1 MRTLK
6 RRIMK
11 VLETLKQCSFYP
23 WEALRVLYIAQQDEK
38 WRLTRLNSGE
48 KEVNGEEKRENGRHH
63 RGAPPA
69 QRGTTERHYRGGFSD
84 TAVQRELWVEIF
96 TPCLFLIRDFFQKK
110 KTLYRMREIQEWQWA
125 PPTELAFELR
135 FLPFLNV
142 SESTCI
148 GTFAPTYIAG
158 PASIT

>member
-63 RGAPPA
+63 RGAP
-69 QRGTTERHYRGGFSD
+69 QRGTTERHHRGGTIEGAPPTQLYRGSCELRFFS
-84 TAVQRELWVEIF
+84 EE
-96 TPCLFLIRDFFQKK
+96 